1 VEVLVPRKAPGAKA
15 KGLGAQLRVCREKAG
30 LNLREAAEAVDWDK
44 STLSRLETG
53 KRKMTVEEVAQ
64 LLGVYRVRGAAK
76 DELLATVRTMDE
88 PGWWDQGLQG
98 LPKESLTLAEYEAD
112 AAQITNWAPLL
123 IPGLLQTMDYA
134 RAWLIATGTDPGG
147 AELRL
152 TARLRRQQ
160 ILNTGLKYTAFIGEP
175 ALRTPVGD
183 AATSARQLAA
193 IREIGKRR
201 NVSIR
206 VVPNG
211 TGPHEGQL
219 GSFVALEFTTAPPV
233 VLVELLRSSVFMDD
247 DRQTGP
253 YLETLSRLT
262 HVALSETESARL
274 ITGMQARWK
283 THDGAGGLE
292 EVQL

>member
-1 VEVLVPRKAPGAKA
+1 MPRKAPGAKA
-15 KGLGAQLRVCREKAG
+15 KGLGAQLRVCRENAG

-64 LLGVYRVRGAAK
+64 LLGVYRVRGPARH
-76 DELLATVRTMDE
+76 ELLATARTMDE

-98 LPKESLTLAEYEAD
+98 LPKESVTLAEYESQATG
-112 AAQITNWAPLL
+112 ITDWAPLL

-134 RAWLIATGTDPGG
+134 RAWMLVTGTDSGG

-160 ILNTGLKYTAFIGEP
+160 ILNTDLNYVAFIGEP

-183 AATSARQLAA
+183 AATSAKQLAA
-193 IREIGKRR
+193 MRAIGKRR

-206 VVPNG
+206 VVPG
-211 TGPHEGQL
+211 AAGAHGGQL
-219 GSFVALEFTTAPPV
+219 GSFVTLDFPSAPPV
-233 VLVELLRSSVFMDD
+233 VVVELLRSSVFMDD
-247 DRQTGP
+247 ERQTGP
-253 YLETLSRLT
+253 YVETLSRLGR
-262 HVALSETESARL
+262 VALSETESTRL
-274 ITGMQARWK
+274 ITHMQARWK
-283 THDGAGGLE
+283 THDQADGLE
-292 EVQL
+292 EIQP